1 MISVNLKK
9 ITQNFLKQ
17 KRSSLQIFSSLEA
30 LLILKFWEIIKNNND
45 YKLLDVNYS
54 KDKVYTSDELD
65 LLSDTWNQLY
75 DEYFKRKN
83 NKEAKYFLKLSN
95 DALIIIQEISLLEDF
110 KERFILLYEL
120 QKEAELNDFVIEK
133 KVLLCNEI
141 KETFPKLKFNQF
153 DEVYELVEFVDSVIK
168 AKTNIYNE
176 KFNVLGKKVDK
187 KVQNIYRDVVN
198 IGRELGIQ
206 LNVNTMSV
214 AEFLEY
220 ENTAIESSIA
230 KEKNNGK

>member
-1 MISVNLKK
+1 M
-9 ITQNFLKQ
+9 
-17 KRSSLQIFSSLEA
+17 
-30 LLILKFWEIIKNNND
+30 
-45 YKLLDVNYS
+45 
-54 KDKVYTSDELD
+54 
-65 LLSDTWNQLY
+65 
-75 DEYFKRKN
+75 
-83 NKEAKYFLKLSN
+83 
-95 DALIIIQEISLLEDF
+95 
-110 KERFILLYEL
+110 
-120 QKEAELNDFVIEK
+120 IEK

-153 DEVYELVEFVDSVIK
+153 DEVYELADFVDSVIK

>member
-1 MISVNLKK
+1 
-9 ITQNFLKQ
+9 
-17 KRSSLQIFSSLEA
+17 
-30 LLILKFWEIIKNNND
+30 
-45 YKLLDVNYS
+45 LLDVNYL
-54 KDKVYTSDELD
+54 KDKVYTANELE
-65 LLSDTWNQLY
+65 LLSNTWNSLY

-120 QKEAELNDFVIEK
+120 QQQAELNDFVIEK

-153 DEVYELVEFVDSVIK
+153 DEVYELADFVDSVIK
-168 AKTNIYNE
+168 AKNNIYNE

-220 ENTAIESSIA
+220 EKTAIESSIA

>member
-1 MISVNLKK
+1 ML
-9 ITQNFLKQ
+9 NFWQ
-17 KRSSLQIFSSLEA
+17 
-30 LLILKFWEIIKNNND
+30 IIKNNND
-45 YKLLDVNYS
+45 YKLLDINYS
-54 KDKVYTSDELD
+54 KDKVYTADELE
-65 LLSDTWNQLY
+65 LLSNAWTRLY
-75 DEYFKRKN
+75 DEYFTLKD

-95 DALIIIQEISLLEDF
+95 DALIIVQEMALLNEF

-120 QKEAELNDFVIEK
+120 QEHDELNDFVIEK

-141 KETFPKLKFNQF
+141 RETFPKLKFNQF
-153 DEVYELVEFVDSVIK
+153 FDIGALIDFVDSVIK
-168 AKTNIYNE
+168 AKNNIYNE

-198 IGRELGIQ
+198 IGRELGMQ